1 MMLQEDTKT
10 QDPMDQFKQA
20 LSGLSQVPTPLDN
33 ADDDKPIDEDDRD
46 VS

>member
-33 ADDDKPIDEDDRD
+33 ADDDNPIEEDDTD
-46 VS
+46 GS